1 MATNQQI
8 AANRRNA
15 QKSTGSRSA
24 AGKTQSA
31 LNARKHGFAGS
42 TFTVVRLEDL
52 KALDHLRQ
60 DALDTY
66 RPVNSQEIFAV
77 ERIALC
83 QMALLR
89 VARLE
94 SGMLTSCL
102 DSTLGPDGEQLCFMS
117 AQMAGDG
124 DIEITRAQN
133 RNFALSAGFHMNTQK
148 PHTWELFLRYQTQ
161 TERQYRRAIEDL
173 QRLRALRPESDEL
186 EEIPNEPNSEGQP
199 QVNQLDPIPESNP
212 IPPLVGQTPWS
223 ARVPLD
229 PLPHDAEKLPH
240 APADGA

>member
-1 MATNQQI
+1 MPTLKQI

-15 QKSTGSRSA
+15 KKSTGPRSA

-60 DALDTY
+60 DAVDLY

-102 DSTLGPDGEQLCFMS
+102 DRSLGPDGEDICFMS
-117 AQMAGDG
+117 AQLAGDG

-133 RNFALSAGFHMNTQK
+133 RNFALSAGFHMNTQE

-161 TERQYRRAIEDL
+161 TERQYRRAIEDFE
-173 QRLRALRPESDEL
+173 RLRSLRPELDEL
-186 EEIPNEPNSEGQP
+186 EETPNEPNSAPQP
-199 QVNQLDPIPESNP
+199 ETTKPDSAPESNP
-212 IPPLVGQTPWS
+212 IPPTTTIDPAGPPPS
-223 ARVPLD
+223 A
-229 PLPHDAEKLPH
+229 
-240 APADGA
+240 

>member
-1 MATNQQI
+1 MATDRQI
-8 AANRRNA
+8 AANRINA
-15 QKSTGSRSA
+15 QKSTGPRSA
-24 AGKTQSA
+24 AGKTQST

-60 DALDTY
+60 DAVDLY

-102 DSTLGPDGEQLCFMS
+102 DRTLGPDGEDICFMS
-117 AQMAGDG
+117 AQLAGDG

-161 TERQYRRAIEDL
+161 TERQYRRAIEDFE
-173 QRLRALRPESDEL
+173 RLRALRPELDEL
-186 EEIPNEPNSEGQP
+186 EETPNEPNSAPQP
-199 QVNQLDPIPESNP
+199 EATKPDPVPESNP
-212 IPPLVGQTPWS
+212 IPPTTSIDPASESRLS
-223 ARVPLD
+223 AGP
-229 PLPHDAEKLPH
+229 PPSA
-240 APADGA
+240 

>member
-1 MATNQQI
+1 MPTLKQI

-15 QKSTGSRSA
+15 KKSTGPRSA

-60 DALDTY
+60 DALHTY

-102 DSTLGPDGEQLCFMS
+102 DRTLGDRKS
-117 AQMAGDG
+117 
-124 DIEITRAQN
+124 TR
-133 RNFALSAGFHMNTQK
+133 
-148 PHTWELFLRYQTQ
+148 
-161 TERQYRRAIEDL
+161 
-173 QRLRALRPESDEL
+173 
-186 EEIPNEPNSEGQP
+186 
-199 QVNQLDPIPESNP
+199 
-212 IPPLVGQTPWS
+212 
-223 ARVPLD
+223 
-229 PLPHDAEKLPH
+229 
-240 APADGA
+240 

>member
-1 MATNQQI
+1 MATDRQI
-8 AANRRNA
+8 AANRTNA
-15 QKSTGSRSA
+15 QKSTGPRST

-60 DALDTY
+60 DAVDLY

-102 DSTLGPDGEQLCFMS
+102 DRTLGPDGEDICFMS
-117 AQMAGDG
+117 AQLAGDG

-161 TERQYRRAIEDL
+161 TERQYRRAIEDFE
-173 QRLRALRPESDEL
+173 RLRALRPELDEL
-186 EEIPNEPNSEGQP
+186 EETPNEPNSAPQP
-199 QVNQLDPIPESNP
+199 ETTKPDPVPESNP
-212 IPPLVGQTPWS
+212 IPPTTSIDPASESRLS
-223 ARVPLD
+223 AGP
-229 PLPHDAEKLPH
+229 PPSA
-240 APADGA
+240 

>member
-1 MATNQQI
+1 MTTPEQI

-15 QKSTGSRSA
+15 KKSTGPRSA

-42 TFTVVRLEDL
+42 TFTVVRLEGL

-60 DALDTY
+60 DAVDLY

-94 SGMLTSCL
+94 SGMRS
-102 DSTLGPDGEQLCFMS
+102 Q
-117 AQMAGDG
+117 
-124 DIEITRAQN
+124 
-133 RNFALSAGFHMNTQK
+133 
-148 PHTWELFLRYQTQ
+148 
-161 TERQYRRAIEDL
+161 
-173 QRLRALRPESDEL
+173 
-186 EEIPNEPNSEGQP
+186 
-199 QVNQLDPIPESNP
+199 
-212 IPPLVGQTPWS
+212 
-223 ARVPLD
+223 
-229 PLPHDAEKLPH
+229 
-240 APADGA
+240 